1 MPLTALHSDGDK
13 YYVYVINEKD
23 TILGTETAVD
33 KVQVEILDKNN
44 EQAAIDGAFSW
55 NQKFVLTSS
64 KTLRD
69 GDRVRLLEEQ

>member
-1 MPLTALHSDGDK
+1 MSMSLMKRIRFLVRRQRLT
-13 YYVYVINEKD
+13 
-23 TILGTETAVD
+23 

-44 EQAAIDGAFSW
+44 EQAAVDGAFSW
-55 NQKFVLTSS
+55 DQKFVLTSS